1 MYISIQAATSG
12 IYKAIGD
19 KARSKPG
26 QILVD
31 PFKLNA
37 KLVTGHYAYP
47 FVSNEQYVIKV

>member
-1 MYISIQAATSG
+1 MCRFLQAATSG

-19 KARSKPG
+19 KARCKPG

-47 FVSNEQYVIKV
+47 FVSYKNM